1 MTELIESEVMLLP
14 EGSLESTVYSD
25 LTNLQRVTQIT
36 AEHARAPHKEK
47 LLRHFTP
54 KEAIQYL
61 GMASTSQLAQFA
73 DKIGLELVR
82 DASGRYRQYT
92 LSDLNAVRQFLSA
105 KHGETT
111 TRALKFNPR
120 RRTGDEL
127 SIIACANF
135 KGGSAKTTTSVHLAH
150 YLALKGYRVLVL
162 DLDQQSSACSMFGV
176 DPVLEPEDNL
186 LGSALRYEDPCP
198 IEQVI
203 RPTYFE
209 GIDLAFGGQW
219 ISEWEQDT
227 PRVITEAK
235 YHADYARQQLELIE
249 EELDEDSIPA
259 ARLAELEDFR
269 SQHLI
274 TLEDATEKKL
284 YFQRLRKVLGPIE
297 HNYDVVICDTSPTIN
312 FLSQATIGAADH
324 LLITVHPEWLDI
336 KSMEQY
342 LTALFRHLSDLRLAA
357 ESVGLNAAYVGRT
370 LNYLITR
377 HDPYDVTEKNIADM
391 MRAYLSGVLDNV
403 MVKSSAISEAGLSE
417 QSIYEADRKDFTAK
431 TYDRAKSAMDDVNS
445 EIEQIMLKRW
455 GRV

>member
-1 MTELIESEVMLLP
+1 MTELIDAEVMELP

-25 LTNLQRVTQIT
+25 LANLQRVTQIT

-47 LLRHFTP
+47 VLRHFTP

-73 DKIGLELVR
+73 DEIDLELVR

-92 LSDLNAVRQFLSA
+92 LSNLNAVRQFLSA

-111 TRALKFNPR
+111 ARALKFNPR
-120 RRTGDEL
+120 RREGDEL
-127 SIIACANF
+127 SILACVNF
-135 KGGSAKTTTSVHLAH
+135 KGGSAKTTSSVHLAH
-150 YLALKGYRVLVL
+150 YLALRGYRVLIL
-162 DLDQQSSACSMFGV
+162 DLDQQSSACSMFGI
-176 DPVLEPEDNL
+176 DPVLEPEEHL
-186 LGSALRYEDPCP
+186 LGSALRYEEPCP

-219 ISEWEQDT
+219 IAEWEQDT

-235 YHADYARQQLELIE
+235 YRADFAHQQLELIE
-249 EELDEDSIPA
+249 QELDEESISA
-259 ARLAELEDFR
+259 ARLAEIEDIKK
-269 SQHLI
+269 QHLA
-274 TLEDATEKKL
+274 TLADATEKKL
-284 YFQRLRKVLGPIE
+284 YFQRLRKILGPVE
-297 HNYDVVICDTSPTIN
+297 QNYDVVICDTSPTIN

-324 LLITVHPEWLDI
+324 LLVTVHPEWLDI

-342 LTALFRHLSDLRLAA
+342 LTVLFRHLSELRMAA
-357 ESVGLNAAYVGRT
+357 ESVGLDATYMDRT

-377 HDPYDVTEKNIADM
+377 HDPNDVTEKGIADM
-391 MRAYLSGVLDNV
+391 MRAYLSGVLDNA
-403 MVKSSAISEAGLSE
+403 MLKSSALSEAGLSE
-417 QSIYEADRKDFTAK
+417 QSIYEADRKEFTAK
-431 TYDRAKSAMDDVNS
+431 TYDRAKAAMDAVNS
-445 EIEQIMLKRW
+445 EIEHIILKRW